1 MTAAESQEMT
11 ASELQEMAASEL
23 QEMTASELQ
32 EMTASEPQDLNV
44 SELQERFGSPLSRA
58 FYACDAVTVARALLN
73 RVLVRVLPDGDVL
86 AGRITETE
94 AYTQD
99 DPSSHSF
106 GGKRTRNTPM
116 FGPPGHAYLY
126 YIYGAHYCLNAVT
139 GAEGVGEAVL
149 IRALEPL
156 AGVELMAT
164 RRGLTDTEPTPR
176 SELARER
183 ARMRRLQALCG
194 GPGRLCQAFGL
205 DRTFNGIDLT
215 SGFPLWIAAAG
226 APDNPEA
233 ILATPRIGI
242 SRAQDYLW
250 RFTLDGDP
258 FTSRGLTK

>member
-1 MTAAESQEMT
+1 MTEAEARET
-11 ASELQEMAASEL
+11 
-23 QEMTASELQ
+23 
-32 EMTASEPQDLNV
+32 
-44 SELQERFGSPLSRA
+44 FGSPLPRA
-58 FYACDAVTVARALLN
+58 FYARDAVTVAGALLN
-73 RVLVRVLPDGDVL
+73 GVLIRVLPEGVV

-94 AYTQD
+94 AYTED

-156 AGVELMAT
+156 AGVELMEA
-164 RRGLTDTEPTPR
+164 RRGLTVTETPARNAPT
-176 SELARER
+176 AER
-183 ARMRRLQALCG
+183 ARRRRLQMLCG

-205 DRTFNGIDLT
+205 DSAANGLDLT
-215 SGFPLWIAAAG
+215 LGSTLWV
-226 APDNPEA
+226 APPGEPVDPNA
-233 ILATPRIGI
+233 IVATPRIGI

-250 RFTLDGDP
+250 RFTLQGDP
-258 FTSRGLTK
+258 FTSRGLTKHT

>member
-1 MTAAESQEMT
+1 MTEAEARET
-11 ASELQEMAASEL
+11 
-23 QEMTASELQ
+23 
-32 EMTASEPQDLNV
+32 
-44 SELQERFGSPLSRA
+44 FGSPPARA
-58 FYACDAVTVARALLN
+58 FYDRDAVTVARDLLN
-73 RVLVRVLPDGDVL
+73 GVLVRVLPEGVV

-94 AYTQD
+94 AYTQE

-106 GGKRTRNTPM
+106 GGKRTRNTAM
-116 FGPPGHAYLY
+116 FGAPGHAYIY

-156 AGVELMAT
+156 VGVELMQL
-164 RRGLTDTEPTPR
+164 RRGLTETAPPRTE
-176 SELARER
+176 AAAER
-183 ARMRRLQALCG
+183 ARLRRLQTLCG

-205 DRTFNGIDLT
+205 DQTFNGADLT
-215 SGFPLWIAAAG
+215 LGPPLWIAPPRDPA
-226 APDNPEA
+226 DPEA

-250 RFTLDGDP
+250 RFTLRGDP